1 MFGDVNK
8 EATGSLH
15 MDFGERM
22 CLFFKNLLTEDSDVV
37 GYCKER
43 AEAGDYNA
51 MLWLARM
58 YRDGKG
64 VRKNAPKA
72 LEWYKKAKDH
82 NVYAK
87 FESLAMLS
95 NRERKFENIPEGLEI
110 DKRKKE
116 RLFVYKFNGKSMGL
130 LVHLFPFTHYNVV
143 GFSYEDKGQVGY
155 NEGCE
160 DYDKILVADVDNSW
174 AIKGE
179 LISQGMAFEKVITVR
194 RFTDKDKFDGDAIV
208 CNFSGKVPSRKIWVV
223 VPNRANGLLWYY
235 VGFKPFRGENKSE
248 CDYVVD
254 MQNHFSMM
262 MDDNNVGCYNPWDYY
277 FQPTSSLT
285 LEEAYDREGV
295 VISSWMPKLS
305 NRVPS
310 DLSLTLSDI
319 LNKKVDA
326 EFKNFSSWDRTI
338 GLIARGTDF
347 VSLQPFNHR
356 INLDEYELV
365 EIVEERMNSLGFT
378 HIYLSTEDQEV
389 YDFFKN
395 RFGDKMFAIE
405 QMRFKKTSILNATLF
420 DDNITEP
427 FGKLIQGERYL
438 IATHLATKC
447 KLALVC
453 GGSGSAYVYRN
464 SSGIIERHVK
474 GNWGQ
479 FGNAPLIVCSHNKN
493 HISVNDM
500 NYKEGFAHNVDS
512 RGFVHFGGDQD
523 AAFRG
528 VGLFLD
534 AKKKYICSF
543 YTKEPES
550 VSISLELCSCNGE
563 TRTIE
568 LRHGDTFI
576 SPLYVRSGN
585 IIIKK
590 GTGHNSEI
598 GIQIEEGTTQ
608 TDYEASRYSW
618 TQICLKDTGGD
629 EYAPEGIDYI
639 DFNQGIFSIQ
649 GREHILDCE
658 EFYRYHRIV
667 CFKGGFL
674 TYRKGEYHEIKGIE
688 TKITLGETINSQKI
702 TGKPKQL
709 RRFSHTVEMAD
720 NLIKGS
726 EGNLERATCIYYY
739 HAMNGNATAMGRLGR
754 MYRDGKGV
762 ERDLDEAIKWM
773 RKAADKNV
781 GWAKNE
787 LFDILWKIDTPEAHE
802 EMISVATEFAEKGD
816 GNAMG
821 RLGRMYRDGK
831 GVERDLDEA
840 IKWMRKAA
848 DKNVGW
854 AKNEL
859 FDILWKIDTPE
870 AHEEMIS
877 VATEFAEKGDGNA
890 MGRLGRMYRDGKGV
904 ERDLD
909 EAIKWMRKAAD
920 KNVGWAKNELFDIL
934 WKIDTPEAHEEMI
947 SVATEFAEKGDGN
960 AMGRLGRAYRHGKGI
975 EKDNGLAA
983 SYLLMA
989 ASSGAPWFICDYVI
1003 VKWEDNSSSSDS
1015 EAFAALTRYGNIDD
1029 VPTMIWFG
1037 KAYFYGRGT
1046 ERNIAKATE
1055 FFRKAYNKG
1064 SLWAGFLLFDVLW
1077 TVKNDEG
1084 AINESIE
1091 IAKNLISKGS
1101 AEGMIRLARAYRE
1114 GIGVCKNLDCAIELF
1129 NNAINKGNKS
1139 AVKELKETVA
1149 ENNLIQSDNLI
1160 KSINECDVD
1169 SIISG
1174 DYDLNLLN
1182 KSMLMLDE
1190 TGYDLSEFMHGL
1202 IDRIRKGNVEKERIR
1217 PLVDCINKILSKKD
1231 DDYTK
1236 QFFVSIP
1243 KTTGRLREIQML
1255 GNDMLRIFDEVCK
1268 KYDVEY
1274 SICSG
1279 TLLGAIRHNGWIP
1292 WDDDTDLFMY
1302 MEDIEKLK
1310 ASLGED
1316 DPIKIQDVNIRAD
1329 SKRFKPARYY
1339 WVKYRGIKSSM
1350 YMDIFILYH
1359 IPDEMNIES
1368 IYSQYLEK
1376 VYSDTEQFE
1385 NKNSPQALQTVNSD
1399 YVTYFEQLMSRDEKS
1414 KRTGI
1419 ITMGGKIWVFD
1430 TSDFKPFIEYEF
1442 DGYILKGM
1450 HNPYNYLSTNYGKIY
1465 SVPHDLGT
1473 HEHPLFDSVDANQ
1486 IRSYTEQYLKN

>member
-821 RLGRMYRDGK
+821 RLGR
-831 GVERDLDEA
+831 
-840 IKWMRKAA
+840 
-848 DKNVGW
+848 
-854 AKNEL
+854 
-859 FDILWKIDTPE
+859 
-870 AHEEMIS
+870 
-877 VATEFAEKGDGNA
+877 
-890 MGRLGRMYRDGKGV
+890 
-904 ERDLD
+904 
-909 EAIKWMRKAAD
+909 
-920 KNVGWAKNELFDIL
+920 
-934 WKIDTPEAHEEMI
+934 
-947 SVATEFAEKGDGN
+947 
-960 AMGRLGRAYRHGKGI
+960 AYRHGKGI